1 MDVLNDPNL
10 DPDIKLLILFYIL
23 VYVLPEL
30 LDKMPEICQTDKKLQ
45 RAWLLKELK
54 SKK

>member
-10 DPDIKLLILFYIL
+10 DPDTKILILFYIIM
-23 VYVLPEL
+23 YVLPEL
-30 LDKMPEICQTDKKLQ
+30 LNEMPEICQDNKKLQ
-45 RAWLLKELK
+45 AAWLLKELK